1 MLFLQ
6 FTTLVYYVTWILLT
20 FHSNFIKIIMFY
32 CPEYAVEAIFKPFFK
47 NIKIHLTVVYCTT
60 WILLTFCYV
69 HCVCVCVCVYLCVCV
84 CVCELMILHYLL
96 FNNFYLQFQI
106 ERAHL
111 ASKTKFLLKL
121 YRLSLFHEWFQN
133 IQNL

>member
-32 CPEYAVEAIFKPFFK
+32 CPKYAVEAIFKPFFK

-69 HCVCVCVCVYLCVCV
+69 HCVCVCVCVFVCV

-96 FNNFYLQFQI
+96 FNNFNLQFQI